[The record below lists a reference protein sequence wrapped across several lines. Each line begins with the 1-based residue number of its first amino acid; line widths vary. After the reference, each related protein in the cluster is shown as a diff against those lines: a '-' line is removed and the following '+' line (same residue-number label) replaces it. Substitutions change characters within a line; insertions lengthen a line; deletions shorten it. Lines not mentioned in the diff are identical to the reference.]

1 MGINDLCDYFL
12 ILVVENIVDFVRKI
26 EMEFNVEV
34 ILLELVLRLDNV
46 LNDVVKVVNKC
57 FLKYCN

>member
-12 ILVVENIVDFVRKI
+12 IVVVEKIVDVVRKI

-34 ILLELVLRLDNV
+34 ILFELVL
-46 LNDVVKVVNKC
+46 
-57 FLKYCN
+57 